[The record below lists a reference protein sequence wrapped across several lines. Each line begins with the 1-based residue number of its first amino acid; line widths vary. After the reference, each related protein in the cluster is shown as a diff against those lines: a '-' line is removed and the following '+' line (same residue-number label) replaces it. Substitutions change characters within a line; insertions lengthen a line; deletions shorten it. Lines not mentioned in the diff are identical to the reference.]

1 MSKIICIRWSYNHK
15 YLDGFWHHKSSQ
27 ETATGMMESCFMV
40 QKNHGANFHLGD
52 AYLISFLSKMRIVKP
67 NRELWRLD
75 IVMLVKR
82 LAQCLACSKWLVYFA
97 SCCVWKHLVNAD
109 VGISVIVPR
118 AQGGISQEGRQ
129 IWKTWGWT
137 QWEKLIWDH
146 LQMFFNCLGWI
157 YTRKE
162 ACKKL
167 LFFFKWET
175 GGRWVWSASPEE
187 HMVPA
192 PLGGFPAKIVAMM
205 VSIWKIKY
213 NTQHLIKKQE
223 RRLVM
228 HQMRQLSTS
237 PEKIF

>member
-1 MSKIICIRWSYNHK
+1 MLWKVSIKSKWLNLFLKCWISYEQDNCIRWSYNHK

-40 QKNHGANFHLGD
+40 QKNHEAKFHLGD
-52 AYLISFLSKMRIVKP
+52 AYLISFLSKMRIAKP

-82 LAQCLACSKWLVYFA
+82 LARCLACSKWLVYFA

-137 QWEKLIWDH
+137 QREKLIRDH
-146 LQMFFNCLGWI
+146 LQMFFNVWAESTQG
-157 YTRKE
+157 
-162 ACKKL
+162 KKL
-167 LFFFKWET
+167 AKSCFFSLSEKPVEDGFDELHQRSTWFLP
-175 GGRWVWSASPEE
+175 RWVGSQP
-187 HMVPA
+187 
-192 PLGGFPAKIVAMM
+192 
-205 VSIWKIKY
+205 
-213 NTQHLIKKQE
+213 
-223 RRLVM
+223 RL
-228 HQMRQLSTS
+228 
-237 PEKIF
+237 